1 MSRIEIRVMIMV
13 IMVMIITNLNNFDRH
28 EQREWQ
34 GGHDQENRDHGH
46 QVGAD
51 ARAFVAH

>member
-1 MSRIEIRVMIMV
+1 MSKLMTRVV
-13 IMVMIITNLNNFDRH
+13 SVDTYLNNFDRH